1 MTNPK
6 FEDISLYRDVESLN
20 MYRLL
25 KEAGKPEAEIIE
37 ILKSKSRDN
46 SRTPV
51 QWNGE
56 ENAGFTTGTPWIPV
70 PDNYKEINA
79 EKALSDP
86 DSIFYHY
93 KKLNELRKEFDIITT
108 GDYQLILEDD
118 QELYAYLR
126 NGADEKLL
134 VINNFYG
141 KETEFQLPDDID
153 IEGYDAKVLISND
166 TDLPESFTRFKVKPY
181 QSIVYHLA
189 KPC

>member
-1 MTNPK
+1 
-6 FEDISLYRDVESLN
+6 
-20 MYRLL
+20 
-25 KEAGKPEAEIIE
+25 
-37 ILKSKSRDN
+37 
-46 SRTPV
+46 
-51 QWNGE
+51 
-56 ENAGFTTGTPWIPV
+56 AGFTTGTPWIPV

-79 EKALSDP
+79 EEALSDP

-108 GDYQLILEDD
+108 GDYQLILEDN

-166 TDLPESFTRFKVKPY
+166 TDLPESFKRFKLKPY